1 MTLRH
6 GMFAGVL
13 ALATMGFGGAAKAQA
28 CTVNLGGILTL
39 TGTQGDI
46 GKAIGDTAQMAIDQI
61 NEAGGI
67 RGCRVNFILRDDQ
80 GQPQVGVDAAKQLVE
95 VNRVQALIGT
105 IGSGVSLPILT
116 SVTAPARVTQVSCC
130 STSPTFTQLAIEG
143 RTGGYWFRTIPT
155 SLLQAVASANQTI
168 DNGWRRTA
176 VLYVN
181 TDFGVNMARDYER
194 AIKALGGTVTM
205 MVPFNENQTS
215 YRAEVQRALSQPHDS
230 MMLIGF
236 PQDGSTVAREWI
248 SLGGSQNLML
258 NNSLRSDQFLTN
270 VGARFLNNAWGMDN
284 AQVSAPSVEQF
295 NRDFQARFNRPA
307 RGPGIH
313 TVYDAVVV
321 TALAMHAAGA
331 NADGTAIRDQMRR
344 VISLNGEVHGTG
356 VAGIK
361 GAMDAITAGRTIRY
375 VGSTGPFQFD
385 ANGDVT
391 GPALI
396 WRIQNGQFG
405 EVRTLDMDAMNA
417 LFARV
422 NAAPR

>member
-1 MTLRH
+1 MTTKRTIL
-6 GMFAGVL
+6 AGAV
-13 ALATMGFGGAAKAQA
+13 ALAALGFSTGANAQG
-28 CTVNLGGILTL
+28 CTINLGGILTL

-46 GKAIGDTAQMAIDQI
+46 GKAIGDVAQMAIDHV

-116 SVTAPARVTQVSCC
+116 SVTAPARVTQVYCC
-130 STSPTFTQLAIEG
+130 STSPTFTQMAMEG
-143 RTGGYWFRTIPT
+143 RTQGYWFRTIPT

-168 DNGWRRTA
+168 ENGWRRTA
-176 VLYVN
+176 VLFVN

-194 AIKALGGTVTM
+194 AIRAFGGTVTAM
-205 MVPFNENQTS
+205 IPFNENQTS
-215 YRAEVQRALSQPHDS
+215 YRAEVQRALAQPHDS

-236 PQDGSTVAREWI
+236 PQDSSTVAREWV
-248 SLGGSQNLML
+248 SLGGSQNMVL
-258 NNSLRSDQFLTN
+258 NNSLRSDQFLNN

-307 RGPGIH
+307 RGPGLH

-321 TALAMHAAGA
+321 TALAYAAAGGQ
-331 NADGTAIRDQMRR
+331 NADGTAIRDNMRR
-344 VISLNGEVHGTG
+344 VITPNGEVHGTG
-356 VAGIK
+356 AAGIRS
-361 GAMDAITAGRTIRY
+361 AMEAIAAGRTIRY
-375 VGSTGPFQFD
+375 VGATGPFQFD

-396 WRIQNGQFG
+396 WRVQNGQFQ
-405 EVRTLDMDAMNA
+405 EVRTLDMDTMNA

-422 NAAPR
+422 NAAR